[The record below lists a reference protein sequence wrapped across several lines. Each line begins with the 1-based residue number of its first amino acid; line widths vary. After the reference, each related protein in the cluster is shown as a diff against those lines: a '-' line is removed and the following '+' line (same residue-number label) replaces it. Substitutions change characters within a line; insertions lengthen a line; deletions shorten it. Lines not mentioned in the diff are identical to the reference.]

1 MQVIL
6 LEKFGKLGDIG
17 DKVKVKAGYGRNY
30 LIPQGKA
37 VFATEKNIE
46 VFESRRAEFEINARE
61 RLESAQIRAS
71 KLAEIGTV
79 KIKAIAGDEGKLFG
93 SIGPREIEQAIIGA
107 GGEVTR
113 SEINLPEGS
122 FRSLGS
128 FEVDIKVHSDIVQ
141 TISLVIES
149 Q

>member
-46 VFESRRAEFEINARE
+46 VFESRRAELEANAQE
-61 RLESAQIRAS
+61 RLDLAKNRAS
-71 KLAEIGTV
+71 KLAKIGSV

-93 SIGPREIEQAIIGA
+93 SIGPREIEQAIIGS

>member
-46 VFESRRAEFEINARE
+46 VFESRRAELEANARE
-61 RLESAQIRAS
+61 RLDSAQIRAS

-141 TISLVIES
+141 TISLIIES

>member
-1 MQVIL
+1 MEVIL
-6 LEKFGKLGDIG
+6 LEKLGKFGDIG

-30 LIPQGKA
+30 LIPKGKA
-37 VFATEKNIE
+37 VFATDENIA
-46 VFESRRAEFEINARE
+46 VFESRRAELEANARE
-61 RLESAQIRAS
+61 RLDSAKIRAS
-71 KLAEIGTV
+71 KLAEIGAV
-79 KIKAIAGDEGKLFG
+79 KIKAIAGEEGKLFG
-93 SIGPREIEQAIIGA
+93 SVGPKEIEQAILGA
-107 GGEVTR
+107 GGEVAR

-141 TISLVIES
+141 TISLMIEP

>member
-46 VFESRRAEFEINARE
+46 IFESRRTELEANARE
-61 RLESAQIRAS
+61 RLDSAQIRAS

-79 KIKAIAGDEGKLFG
+79 KIKAMPLFILC
-93 SIGPREIEQAIIGA
+93 SIILGIIDLVFHDKNPRI
-107 GGEVTR
+107 TPNR
-113 SEINLPEGS
+113 
-122 FRSLGS
+122 
-128 FEVDIKVHSDIVQ
+128 
-141 TISLVIES
+141 
-149 Q
+149 

>member
-46 VFESRRAEFEINARE
+46 VFESRRAELEVNARE

-93 SIGPREIEQAIIGA
+93 SIGPREIEQAIIGS

>member
-46 VFESRRAEFEINARE
+46 VFESRRAELEANARE
-61 RLESAQIRAS
+61 RLDSAQIRAS

-93 SIGPREIEQAIIGA
+93 SIGPKEIEQAIIGA

-128 FEVDIKVHSDIVQ
+128 FEVDIRVHSDIVQ

>member
-17 DKVKVKAGYGRNY
+17 DEVKVKAGYGRNY

-37 VFATEKNIE
+37 VFATDKNKE
-46 VFESRRAEFEINARE
+46 VFESRRAELEANSRE
-61 RLESAQIRAS
+61 RLDSAQIRAS

-79 KIKAIAGDEGKLFG
+79 KIKAIAGEEGKLFG
-93 SIGPREIEQAIIGA
+93 SIGPKEIEQAIIGA

>member
-17 DKVKVKAGYGRNY
+17 DEVKVKAGYGRNY

-37 VFATEKNIE
+37 VFATDKNKE
-46 VFESRRAEFEINARE
+46 VFESRRAELEANARE
-61 RLESAQIRAS
+61 RLDSAQIRAS

-93 SIGPREIEQAIIGA
+93 SIGPKEIEQAIIGA

>member
-46 VFESRRAEFEINARE
+46 VFESRRAELEVNARE

-71 KLAEIGTV
+71 KLEEIGTV

-107 GGEVTR
+107 GGEVSR